1 MKQTKSNAVPGIQEQ
16 NKLGVTGMVCRGDE
30 RTPPQ
35 KAEDNT
41 SATPLDIHQPEE
53 NKPCR

>member
-1 MKQTKSNAVPGIQEQ
+1 MKQTKSNAAPGVQEQ
-16 NKLGVTGMVCRGDE
+16 NKLGVTGMACRGDE
-30 RTPPQ
+30 RTPAQ

-41 SATPLDIHQPEE
+41 SATPLDNHQPEE